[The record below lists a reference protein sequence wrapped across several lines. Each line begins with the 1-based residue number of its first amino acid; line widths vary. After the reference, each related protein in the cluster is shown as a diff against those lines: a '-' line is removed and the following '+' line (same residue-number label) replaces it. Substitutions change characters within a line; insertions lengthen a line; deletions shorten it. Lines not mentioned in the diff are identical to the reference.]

1 MVLEGVKVV
10 EFAEGAAGPLAATRL
25 ADLGAAVIKIEP
37 ADGDWMRQAA
47 PAMSQD
53 GMSASFFHLNR
64 GKRSLALG
72 RRPEH
77 AAPLVRALVAAADVL
92 ITDRDAHDLKQIG
105 IDGASDEVC
114 VDNPRLI
121 SVHISALGRRGPL
134 ARQRGS
140 ELTTQAMAGYTRYLG
155 GREQAPLRLGA
166 DVASAATG
174 IFAAQAVLA
183 ALYRRNRD
191 GRGQRVDLS
200 LLNSLLSMKSIHLAA
215 QSDPD
220 VYSGPRVGGANNP
233 PERGWKTADK
243 PIFFAFGGSVGAEGR
258 EGWVDFVREAGFNRF
273 LDDQRFDK
281 TGRTTTGH
289 GIKVHEL
296 REEYEKEFS
305 RFTSETLVSLIRK
318 HAGNAAPY
326 LSADETMAH
335 PQTTALGIVKQVTTR
350 DGGQTSVRAFPA
362 RFSHMQPRL
371 SDRPPQLGEH
381 TEAIAAE
388 VNITGS
394 AFKKMVDSGGL
405 LLRAADA

>member
-1 MVLEGVKVV
+1 MLDGVKIV

-25 ADLGAAVIKIEP
+25 ADLGAAVIKIET
-37 ADGDWMRQAA
+37 ADGDWMREAV
-47 PAMSQD
+47 PAMAQD

-72 RRPEH
+72 RRPEE
-77 AAPLVRALVAAADVL
+77 AAPLLRPLLASADVF
-92 ITDRDAHDLKQIG
+92 ITDRAADELERLGIG
-105 IDGASDEVC
+105 AVSEEIYA
-114 VDNPRLI
+114 DNPRLV
-121 SVHISALGRRGPL
+121 SVHISPLGRKGPM

-140 ELTTQAMAGYTRYLG
+140 ELTAQAMAGYTRYLG
-155 GREQAPLRLGA
+155 TQEQPPLRLGA
-166 DVASAATG
+166 DVASTGTG
-174 IFAAQAVLA
+174 IFAAQAVMA

-258 EGWVDFVREAGFNRF
+258 AGWVDFAQEAGLTRF
-273 LDDQRFDK
+273 LDDPRFDK

-289 GIKVHEL
+289 GIRVHEL
-296 REEYEKEFS
+296 REEYEKEFA
-305 RFTSETLVSLIRK
+305 RFPAEALVSLIRK
-318 HAGNAAPY
+318 HAGNAAAY
-326 LSADETMAH
+326 VSSDETMAH
-335 PQTTALGIVKQVTTR
+335 PQTAALGIVKEVAMR
-350 DGGQTSVRAFPA
+350 GGRKARVRAFPA
-362 RFSHMQPRL
+362 RFSRMK
-371 SDRPPQLGEH
+371 PPLKEGAPHLGEH

-388 VNITGS
+388 AGITGS
-394 AFKKMVDSGGL
+394 AFAKMVESGGL
-405 LLRAADA
+405 LPRAGNA

>member
-1 MVLEGVKVV
+1 MKVV

-25 ADLGAAVIKIEP
+25 ADLGAAVIKIET
-37 ADGDWMRQAA
+37 AEGDWMRRAV

-53 GMSASFFHLNR
+53 AMSASFFHLNR

-72 RRPEH
+72 HRPAE
-77 AAPLVRALVAAADVL
+77 AVPLLRALLAAADVF
-92 ITDRDAHDLKQIG
+92 ITDRDADELKRFGIG
-105 IDGASDEVC
+105 AVSDGVYA
-114 VDNPRLI
+114 DNPRLV
-121 SVHISALGRRGPL
+121 SVHVSPLGRKGPM

-140 ELTTQAMAGYTRYLG
+140 ELTVQAMAGYTRYLG
-155 GREQAPLRLGA
+155 TQEQPPLRLGA
-166 DVASAATG
+166 DVASTGTG

-258 EGWVDFVREAGFNRF
+258 AGWVDFVKEAGFSRL
-273 LDDQRFDK
+273 LDDPRFDK

-289 GIKVHEL
+289 GIRVHEV
-296 REEYEKEFS
+296 REEYEKEFA
-305 RFTSETLVSLIRK
+305 RFPSEALVSLIRK
-318 HAGNAAPY
+318 HAGNVAAY
-326 LSADETMAH
+326 MSADETMAH
-335 PQTTALGIVKQVTTR
+335 PQTAALGIVNEVETR
-350 DGGQTSVRAFPA
+350 EGHKTRVRAFPA
-362 RFSHMQPRL
+362 RFSRL
-371 SDRPPQLGEH
+371 KPQTKGRAPDLGEQ

-388 VNITGS
+388 AGITGP
-394 AFKKMVDSGGL
+394 AFRKMVESGGL
-405 LLRAADA
+405 LPRAGDA